1 MRKEF
6 KLIVGVIVVL
16 TFLFLMVVFGEYLLK
31 IYLKNR
37 IGKTGFSFNHLDV
50 SLFGRVKIKGFS
62 KKSIYIN
69 SLTIKISPEE
79 FFKAKKKIFV
89 AGENILIGK
98 RIINELEIFLID
110 DEKER
115 KIIVKEL
122 VLKEND
128 DNFLK
133 ANLILSNITLKDIL
147 KLENNKMFYNYLE
160 ENDTTIKTMNITL
173 KGKPEFSK
181 EIMFLLKVKRGKDKI
196 TIKNMKILS
205 LIRVVR
211 FFRAFKK

>member
-16 TFLFLMVVFGEYLLK
+16 TFLFLIIVFAEYLLK

-37 IGKTGFSFNHLDV
+37 IGKTGVSFNHLDV